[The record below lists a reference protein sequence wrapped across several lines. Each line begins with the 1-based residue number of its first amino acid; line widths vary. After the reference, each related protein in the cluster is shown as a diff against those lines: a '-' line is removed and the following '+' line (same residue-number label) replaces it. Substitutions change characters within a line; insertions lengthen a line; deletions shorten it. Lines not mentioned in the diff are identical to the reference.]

1 MVSQVTFKDY
11 IDMTLAEKR
20 GHMAEQHG
28 TKLAP
33 SDSVEQLAHRSMW
46 HASDH
51 AAGPVLAG
59 WMHPHE
65 HEETT

>member
-1 MVSQVTFKDY
+1 VTFKDY

-20 GHMAEQHG
+20 EHLKEQHG
-28 TKLAP
+28 TKLGP
-33 SDSVEQLAHRSMW
+33 SDSTHQLTHRSIW

-51 AAGPVLAG
+51 TVGPVLAG

-65 HEETT
+65 HEEAT